1 MLSVH
6 CPDLCRAEQ
15 HWIVSV
21 LLGDFLGL
29 AHEIRFDDKDT
40 VRIAA
45 DGKTL
50 ELPAIFVHRAH
61 GHWLSAKT
69 MPAEPL
75 PRWRAPADHFP
86 RAAVGPAL
94 PLIFGSGTFERRDNE
109 AVLGLDVFGAGFFM
123 LSRYEEAV
131 SARRDS
137 HQRFPSA
144 ASLAC
149 REGFLERP
157 IVDEYTEILWLAMQS
172 LWPRLQRRQR
182 RFTTAVTCDVDH
194 PYHAS
199 ARSLFRLFKRTAG
212 EALRKRTWADG
223 CRPLRN
229 YFGSRKGN
237 WSHDPYYHTVDWM
250 MDVNEAAGNKVSFYF
265 IPEVTDAAL
274 DDTCPIT
281 EPAVAAMLKRIAD
294 RGHEIGIHPGY
305 RTYQDKQR
313 LLAGLYRLRE
323 VLHRQ
328 RITQPV
334 AGGRQH
340 YLRWSTRTPAIWH
353 EAGLRYDSTL
363 AYADHAG
370 FRCGTSHE
378 YRMYDLHQRRA
389 LDVRQRPLICMESS
403 VIGYMGYG
411 FTEAALQKMKALKSA
426 AKAFDGSFTLL
437 WHNSYLE
444 AHSAREMYREI
455 IA

>member
-328 RITQPV
+328 RITQPGRRRSPALPALV
-334 AGGRQH
+334 DAHAGDLARGRPALRQH
-340 YLRWSTRTPAIWH
+340 ARVCGPCRVPLRNQSRIPDVRPAS
-353 EAGLRYDSTL
+353 EAGARCQAT
-363 AYADHAG
+363 AADMHGIVGHRLYGIWVHRSCAAKDEGAEKRGQG
-370 FRCGTSHE
+370 FR
-378 YRMYDLHQRRA
+378 RQLHAVVAQ
-389 LDVRQRPLICMESS
+389 LVS
-403 VIGYMGYG
+403 G
-411 FTEAALQKMKALKSA
+411 SA
-426 AKAFDGSFTLL
+426 
-437 WHNSYLE
+437 
-444 AHSAREMYREI
+444 
-455 IA
+455 